1 MDNKRAVLISRIQI
15 GGVEMEED
23 IKVLEEL
30 KNIFVH
36 LKNYGWVNDI
46 KRDVVADKVIQALEN
61 LIARN
66 KELEEIKER
75 YLRLESDKFW
85 DNVISKSKV
94 REKIEE
100 LEKKNKLED
109 WVNYTGI
116 IGILEELLQEKE

>member
-1 MDNKRAVLISRIQI
+1 VDNKRAVLISRIQI

>member
-1 MDNKRAVLISRIQI
+1 
-15 GGVEMEED
+15 MEED